1 MRHILVVAHKTLGGQ
16 HLLEE
21 LAARM
26 QGGACAVHLV
36 VPVNH
41 PFGSFT
47 ESSLLADAEA
57 VLEEG
62 LRRIRALD
70 PTGAVDVT
78 GEVGD
83 ANPVYAVGAAM
94 RSHPDEDW
102 AGIIVSTLPRHL
114 SRWLGLDAVSRL
126 EREYEDLPVTHLEAA
141 QAPAD
146 A

>member
-16 HLLEE
+16 HLLDE

-26 QGGACAVHLV
+26 QGCGCVVHLV

-41 PFGSFT
+41 PFGTFT
-47 ESSLLADAEA
+47 ETSLHADAEA

-70 PTGAVDVT
+70 PTGSVDVT

-83 ANPVYAVGAAM
+83 ANPVYAAEVVRNRGQQI
-94 RSHPDEDW
+94 DE
-102 AGIIVSTLPRHL
+102 ILVSTLPRGVSH
-114 SRWLGLDAVSRL
+114 WILGNVPRRL
-126 EREYEDLPVTHLEAA
+126 ERQFPEVEVVHLVAEAE
-141 QAPAD
+141 PAN